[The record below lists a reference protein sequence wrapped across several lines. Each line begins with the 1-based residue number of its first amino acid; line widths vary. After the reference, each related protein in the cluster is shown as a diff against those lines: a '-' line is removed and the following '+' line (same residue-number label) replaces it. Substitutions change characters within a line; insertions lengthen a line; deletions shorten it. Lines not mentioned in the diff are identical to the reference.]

1 MVSCLAAVTRCT
13 SVDGV
18 VHGRVAPFVDDGCA
32 DREGAVLLSLSAP
45 VGQQSL
51 QHGRV
56 GFECGPV
63 DGCVAVQVLSVDV
76 HSVRFQQDSHHLTA
90 VLEVVRC
97 HHQRGVAVLLLGQIR
112 VAAALQQQADAA
124 GVADVGRRVNGQEA
138 CGRLLVEVEARVQ
151 QQLQHGRVVVLEGDG
166 DLQRADRVRRVVL
179 EREHA
184 EAGMVSVPA
193 VQQLPDARHVAAV
206 AFLHRTVQHFLK
218 QISLAASA
226 TTLAAE
232 MSWDRSL
239 ALVQS

>member
-1 MVSCLAAVTRCT
+1 M
-13 SVDGV
+13 
-18 VHGRVAPFVDDGCA
+18 
-32 DREGAVLLSLSAP
+32 
-45 VGQQSL
+45 
-51 QHGRV
+51 
-56 GFECGPV
+56 
-63 DGCVAVQVLSVDV
+63 QVLRVDV
-76 HSVRFQQDSHHLTA
+76 HSVRVQQDSHHLAA

-138 CGRLLVEVEARVQ
+138 GGRLLVEVEARVQ

-179 EREHA
+179 QREHA
-184 EAGMVSVPA
+184 EAAVVGVPA

-206 AFLHRTVQHFLK
+206 TFLHRPVQHLLK
-218 QISLAASA
+218 QIALAASA

-232 MSWDRSL
+232 MSWDRRL